1 MAESTIN
8 KTINKTAQEQSASVY
23 KAAEEGYAAGVKQ
36 KDLDKRM
43 LDASAYTVPGD
54 DEKVGQYTQEEVNY
68 TDIDTKGGI
77 LPGNEY
83 RGIIKTDYTPDSDKN
98 NPISVVGTQSIHNK
112 YIVFKLQNVS
122 GYENNNYDSTKHYDV
137 LKKDVD
143 LQKKAS
149 EVILLEHG
157 IYTNK
162 ESNKKFIDERLKPT
176 AKNICNFADKFKEY
190 DDERQIVESF
200 VTERLP
206 YSISDFVYSKWYGK
220 IPNTNLITLRRFA
233 QAVTDDACNK
243 WKQPQLPIAQALTY
257 FGEGTGNK
265 LSSILSFTYGLM
277 YEKFSANV
285 WEVEGNEAGF
295 GNGLESVLGKSD
307 MGAMAGLIA
316 YARMAERTNDE
327 DSAEKAEE
335 KELDR
340 NSAKGYFTG
349 TTARESK
356 WSRTQWNDGAYWN
369 QIYGPVNVINENHKR
384 VRGMDFQNDMNL
396 KFSYCL
402 RSIDGINPKVA
413 MLDLIVNFLSL
424 TYNNARFWGGMNRYF
439 PKTDFQ
445 TEAVGDPDEI
455 AMGYWGS
462 VSDSLSELSKK
473 NGTLTS
479 VALSPFRFT
488 AYLASLIGR
497 DSVFDAGTP
506 KDADVSIDNGTLTYN
521 GDKLENDSGGNF
533 MERILSWITSGSED
547 IGDKITSNLQA
558 GLTMMSASIAKNRP
572 EKLSIR
578 SMLSGEPVGEWHLV
592 VGNPMNPIVVM
603 GNMIVEKCTINFNDT
618 LGIDD
623 FPTEV
628 TFTVSLKHA
637 RPRDVADIE
646 SMFNLG
652 CGKMSYSPLTSTS
665 SEMNTFG
672 EAWESGGGGNSMVS
686 IKKNEN
692 GKAERDENG
701 TVVVQENYVN
711 ENKKNNNTFASS
723 TVDFKN
729 FDEEYAATHQK
740 YTNEV
745 KVASQE
751 TYNNIQTK
759 IENEWG
765 SSFANANQLRFLLQ
779 KTKIKW

>member
-8 KTINKTAQEQSASVY
+8 KTAQQQSASVY
-23 KAAEEGYAAGVKQ
+23 KAAEEGYATGVRQ
-36 KDLDKRM
+36 KDLDNRM
-43 LDASAYTVPGD
+43 LEATAYTVPGD
-54 DEKVGQYTQEEVNY
+54 EEKVGQYTQEEVK
-68 TDIDTKGGI
+68 DIHVDINRGV
-77 LPGNEY
+77 LSGNEY
-83 RGIIKTDYTPDSDKN
+83 GKVIKSDYSPSDEDKETN
-98 NPISVVGTQSIHNK
+98 KTVYGTQSIHNK
-112 YIVFKLQNVS
+112 YIVFKLSSAS
-122 GYENNNYDSTKHYDV
+122 GYQNTANYNNEAHYDYNPT
-137 LKKDVD
+137 KIT
-143 LQKKAS
+143 
-149 EVILLEHG
+149 ILGIPSSVSTIELSHESQLE
-157 IYTNK
+157 T
-162 ESNKKFIDERLKPT
+162 KKFTYDKRLKPT
-176 AKNICNFADKFKEY
+176 AINICNFANKFKEY

-206 YSISDFVYSKWYGK
+206 YSYSDFVYSKWYGK

-233 QAVTDDACNK
+233 QPVTDDACNK

-265 LSSILSFTYGLM
+265 LSSILTFTYGLL
-277 YEKFSANV
+277 YEKLTADV
-285 WEVEGNEAGF
+285 WNVEGNEAGF

-316 YARMAERTNDE
+316 YARMKEQKTDTDTTE
-327 DSAEKAEE
+327 EAEE

-356 WSRTQWNDGAYWN
+356 WSRSQWNDGAYWN
-369 QIYGPVNVINENHKR
+369 QVYGPVNVINENHR
-384 VRGMDFQNDMNL
+384 RRRGMNFQNDMNL

-445 TEAVGDPDEI
+445 TEAIGDPDEI

-462 VSDSLSELSKK
+462 VSNSLKDIGEN
-473 NGTLTS
+473 NGILTNL
-479 VALSPFRFT
+479 ALLPLRVTS
-488 AYLASLIGR
+488 AIAKAIGKEN
-497 DSVFDAGTP
+497 VFDSD
-506 KDADVSIDNGTLTYN
+506 KDVKVKFNENGVTVN
-521 GDKLENDSGGNF
+521 GEPFTNNGENTEGGIW
-533 MERILSWITSGSED
+533 ETVK
-547 IGDKITSNLQA
+547 KIFNNTEIEGGAQA
-558 GLTMMSASIAKNRP
+558 ALTMMSASIAKNRP
-572 EKLSIR
+572 EKLSVR

-603 GNMIVEKCTINFNDT
+603 GNMIVEKCTMNFNDT

-646 SMFNLG
+646 SMLNLG

-672 EAWESGGGGNSMVS
+672 EAWESGGGGNSMVGV
-686 IKKNEN
+686 KK
-692 GKAERDENG
+692 DEKGN
-701 TVVVQENYVN
+701 VIVPENYVN
-711 ENKKNNNTFASS
+711 ENKENNSFASS

-740 YTNEV
+740 YTGNEV
-745 KVASQE
+745 LSSKE
-751 TYNNIQTK
+751 TYDTIKTK
-759 IENEWG
+759 ISNEWG
-765 SSFANANQLRFLLQ
+765 DSFSNANQLKFLLQ